1 MIIDFD
7 VQINWPWFQHQ
18 DLRHTNA
25 EKGANLDFWYLI
37 TIMKRLFLTGKKY
50 T

>member
-7 VQINWPWFQHQ
+7 VQINWSWFQHQ

-25 EKGANLDFWYLI
+25 EKGANLDFWYYNE
-37 TIMKRLFLTGKKY
+37 TFVPHR
-50 T
+50 